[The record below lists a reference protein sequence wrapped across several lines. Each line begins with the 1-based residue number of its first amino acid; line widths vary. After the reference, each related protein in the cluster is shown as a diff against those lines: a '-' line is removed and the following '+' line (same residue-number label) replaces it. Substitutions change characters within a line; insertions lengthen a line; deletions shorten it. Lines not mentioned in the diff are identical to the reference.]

1 MESFSNFF
9 FQMLGQQSGRKSTKQ
24 PQIIILNFTTDQL
37 RAQQQIAK
45 VIFGKAMIVS
55 QYNNR
60 KQWYFENIIS
70 KNSENGNHCVSIEA
84 PFHFETLLSLIYSLI
99 YFGAA

>member
-9 FQMLGQQSGRKSTKQ
+9 FQMLGQQSGLKSTKQ
-24 PQIIILNFTTDQL
+24 PQIIILNFTTDQH
-37 RAQQQIAK
+37 RAQQRIAK
-45 VIFGKAMIVS
+45 VIFSKAMIVS

-70 KNSENGNHCVSIEA
+70 KNYKNGNYCVSIEA
-84 PFHFETLLSLIYSLI
+84 PFHIETLLSLIYSLI